1 MPTSS
6 STTPPDNRTDSITML
21 NNATLAQLRSLKL
34 KGFADALQQQHE
46 QADSLGLSFD
56 ERLALLVEREV
67 YARGDRKRARLLQR
81 AQLKYPTAT
90 IEDASFEGVRGIDR
104 PMLMSLALSSWI
116 ERGEAVT
123 LAGATGLGKT
133 WLACAL
139 AQYACRQG
147 RSALYLRVPRLAEEL
162 RILHG
167 AGSFRRW
174 LQQLAKVDVLV
185 LDDWGT
191 GAIDAA
197 TRADLLEII
206 DDRAS
211 LRATIITHQL
221 PIEHWHAWLGDPTVA
236 DAILDRLMHRCRR
249 FSLEGESRRT
259 GQATRAAAKQQKTV
273 KESSMST

>member
-1 MPTSS
+1 MTRTTSTS
-6 STTPPDNRTDSITML
+6 FTQPRILTPML
-21 NNATLAQLRSLKL
+21 NNATIAQLRALKL
-34 KGFADALQQQHE
+34 QGFADALQQQHD
-46 QADSLGLSFD
+46 QADCLGLSFD

-67 YARGDRKRARLLQR
+67 YARGDRKRTRLLQR

-90 IEDASFEGVRGIDR
+90 LEDASFEGIRGIDR
-104 PMLMSLALSSWI
+104 AALMGLALSTWI
-116 ERGEAVT
+116 ERGET
-123 LAGATGLGKT
+123 ICFAGATGLGKT

-147 RSALYLRVPRLAEEL
+147 HSALYLRVPRLAEEL

-191 GAIDAA
+191 GPIDAA
-197 TRADLLEII
+197 TRADLLEMI
-206 DDRAS
+206 DDRSAQ
-211 LRATIITHQL
+211 RATIITHQL

-236 DAILDRLMHRCRR
+236 DAILDRLMQHCRR
-249 FSLEGESRRT
+249 FSLDGESRRT
-259 GQATRAAAKQQKTV
+259 GRAARAPTKT
-273 KESSMST
+273 KTAAQEAQS

>member
-1 MPTSS
+1 
-6 STTPPDNRTDSITML
+6 ML
-21 NNATLAQLRSLKL
+21 NNATIAQLRALKL
-34 KGFADALQQQHE
+34 QGFADALQQQHE
-46 QADSLGLSFD
+46 QADGLGLSFD

-67 YARGDRKRARLLQR
+67 YARNDRKRTRLLQR

-90 IEDASFEGVRGIDR
+90 IEDASFDGVRGIDR
-104 PMLMSLALSSWI
+104 SALMSLALSSWI
-116 ERGEAVT
+116 ERGET
-123 LAGATGLGKT
+123 ISLCGATGLGKT

-147 RSALYLRVPRLAEEL
+147 HSALHLRVPRLAEEL

-174 LQQLAKVDVLV
+174 LQQLAKTDVLI

-191 GAIDAA
+191 GTIDAA

-206 DDRAS
+206 DDRAAQ
-211 LRATIITHQL
+211 RATIIAHQL

-236 DAILDRLMHRCRR
+236 DAILDRLMQHCRR

-259 GQATRAAAKQQKTV
+259 RQPARTTAQPHKTTSEV
-273 KESSMST
+273 KP

>member
-1 MPTSS
+1 MAVISQTHIPL
-6 STTPPDNRTDSITML
+6 TDLNDLSML
-21 NNATLAQLRSLKL
+21 NHTTITQLRALKL
-34 KGFADALQQQHE
+34 QGFADALQQQHE
-46 QADSLGLSFD
+46 QADCLGLSFD

-67 YARGDRKRARLLQR
+67 YARNDRKRERLLQR
-81 AQLKYPTAT
+81 AGLKYPAAS
-90 IEDASFEGVRGIDR
+90 IEEASFEGVRGIDR
-104 PMLMSLALSSWI
+104 AALVALALSTWV
-116 ERGEAVT
+116 ERGETVT
-123 LAGATGLGKT
+123 FAGATGLGKT

-167 AGSFRRW
+167 SGGFRRW
-174 LQQLAKVDVLV
+174 LQQLAKTDVLV

-211 LRATIITHQL
+211 QRATIITHQL
-221 PIEHWHAWLGDPTVA
+221 PIEHWHAWLGDATVA
-236 DAILDRLMHRCRR
+236 DAMLDRLMQCCRR
-249 FSLEGESRRT
+249 FQLEGESRRT
-259 GQATRAAAKQQKTV
+259 GQAARAAAKRASRQAATV
-273 KESSMST
+273 D